1 MSRKKIAKISTNM
14 DALQRATE
22 KLKKL
27 MELINARWGWVVTL
41 SAFFIFLTCFG
52 TLYSFGILLIELQE
66 EFGSGASETSWIGSI
81 AIGLHA
87 LGTFVSSALVR
98 RFDNRPVAIAGIFL
112 CFGSV
117 IVTSLMPLLEV
128 LYFTFGVVYGV
139 GINFIVISSIN
150 LILRY
155 FPTKNCSRATGV
167 ALTGSTVGML
177 VMNQVVHHL
186 IVAWGW
192 RNMLRVVGAILLIVS
207 VPCVST
213 YSQPSSKNLVLADSI
228 APLEEGEG
236 KEKEGVDEEKK
247 ALEEEKQRLKEKEA
261 EAEEDEAK
269 PSRCERLRN
278 MAYPELWFLS
288 VGIMGCCMTLTFYYV
303 SMMSFMTTKG
313 FDKSDSTLFMMVLAI
328 AEVVG
333 KVIIAAVADSLPFP
347 KLYLFVLA
355 SLLGVVVMVV
365 LLFATS
371 LGLMLGLA
379 VVCGLLVMSV
389 FDTLPFSIC
398 VEVFGSTRG
407 LDTSS
412 VVIIMNGVGLILG
425 SLLGMS
431 VDRTGNYDSAIFAS
445 VGIYCFSILLFLAVP
460 IYQRLF
466 AKERYV
472 MVRNRRKALL
482 LVADGPERTFAPS
495 LLPSPEYIYLD
506 IVSVV

>member
-1 MSRKKIAKISTNM
+1 M
-14 DALQRATE
+14 DTQQRVTE
-22 KLKKL
+22 KLKTL
-27 MELINARWGWVVTL
+27 MGLISAKWGCVVTL
-41 SAFFIFLTCFG
+41 AAAFIFLTCFG

-98 RFDNRPVAIAGIFL
+98 RFDNRPVAVAGIFL

-177 VMNQVVHHL
+177 IMNQVVHHL
-186 IVAWGW
+186 IIAWGW
-192 RNMLRVVGAILLIVS
+192 RNMLRVVGGILLIVC

-213 YSQPSSKNLVLADSI
+213 YSQPSSKNLVLADSV
-228 APLEEGEG
+228 APPEDEEGEST
-236 KEKEGVDEEKK
+236 EKADQEKTIVD
-247 ALEEEKQRLKEKEA
+247 EEKQRLKEKEA
-261 EAEEDEAK
+261 EAVGEEDGVAK
-269 PSRCERLRN
+269 TGRCERLRN
-278 MAYPELWFLS
+278 IAYPELWFLS
-288 VGIMGCCMTLTFYYV
+288 IGIMGCCMTLTFYYV
-303 SMMSFMTTKG
+303 SMVSFMTTKG
-313 FDKSDSTLFMMVLAI
+313 FDRSECSLFMMVLAVS
-328 AEVVG
+328 EVVG
-333 KVIIAAVADSLPFP
+333 KVIISAVADSLPFP
-347 KLYLFVLA
+347 KIYLFVMA

-365 LLFATS
+365 LLFATT
-371 LGLMLGLA
+371 LGMMLGLA
-379 VVCGLLVMSV
+379 VVAGLLVMAV
-389 FDTLPFSIC
+389 FDTLPYSIC
-398 VEVFGSTRG
+398 VEIFGSARG

-431 VDRTGNYDSAIFAS
+431 VDHTGNYDSAILAS
-445 VGIYCFSILLFLAVP
+445 IGIYCLSVLLYLAVP
-460 IYQRLF
+460 VYQRLF
-466 AKERYV
+466 AKDRYV

-495 LLPSPEYIYLD
+495 PLPSPEYIYLD